1 MLKKIKEYIAD
12 SLSDIDVE
20 EIGMQDDLLGSGI
33 LDSMGMMK
41 LVVFIEKALN
51 IEIPDADMTVE
62 HFMTLQNIMDYLSQ
76 RGDVDLKAI

>member
-41 LVVFIEKALN
+41 LVVFIEKELN